1 MVHMYKG
8 ILLSH
13 KKGMKLGHLQRY
25 GWTQSLSYRVKKV
38 RKRKTNIVCEHI
50 YVESRKVAQMNLFP
64 GREQR
69 HRDWA
74 CGREA
79 GGEGETS
86 WESSIGMY
94 ILLCVKQ
101 KASGKLPNGTGSS
114 AQGSVMTHRG
124 KMGWAGERFKRE
136 QKFKKI
142 RKKKISFSGG
152 LLLVQRNTMG
162 L

>member
-1 MVHMYKG
+1 MCPFELQFCQGEDMVHMYKG

-86 WESSIGMY
+86 WETRIDILIYTRLGIKQLASRKLLYSAGNSAWCSAMTQRVEMWVVWKGGPRGRGYTY
-94 ILLCVKQ
+94 IY
-101 KASGKLPNGTGSS
+101 S
-114 AQGSVMTHRG
+114 
-124 KMGWAGERFKRE
+124 
-136 QKFKKI
+136 
-142 RKKKISFSGG
+142 
-152 LLLVQRNTMG
+152 
-162 L
+162 